1 MPEREAP
8 FTAACEASW
17 TTEKSPAALTG
28 ADVDAPLEISRALS
42 SLPGSEKCLA
52 HSRCSINVYRGRGM
66 EKEKREGKEGRE
78 RGGKEKGR
86 RMKAKQRLEKG
97 RRGGR
102 REEEKARSPTCRYP
116 FCCSLV
122 SFTALC

>member
-1 MPEREAP
+1 M
-8 FTAACEASW
+8 
-17 TTEKSPAALTG
+17 
-28 ADVDAPLEISRALS
+28 DAPLEINRALS

-78 RGGKEKGR
+78 RGRKR
-86 RMKAKQRLEKG
+86 RGKG

-116 FCCSLV
+116 FCCSLL